1 MKKIFKYIF
10 AGMAA
15 MSVVAC
21 SEDALET
28 SPSSSVSGNELL
40 GTATNALVSLEW
52 CISSNVYSR
61 GFKQL

>member
-21 SEDALET
+21 S
-28 SPSSSVSGNELL
+28 VVQCYSG
-40 GTATNALVSLEW
+40 SD
-52 CISSNVYSR
+52 
-61 GFKQL
+61 

>member
-21 SEDALET
+21 SEDALGHGAAAD
-28 SPSSSVSGNELL
+28 VAVAN
-40 GTATNALVSLEW
+40 
-52 CISSNVYSR
+52 
-61 GFKQL
+61 K